1 VLSLVPCSLSPW
13 KKHLGK
19 VLSCGAFNVSMV
31 MIKHIVLLTVV
42 VILISI
48 VTAALLLQYIKSPKD
63 YPKGNTLSVYV
74 GVDVAYANV
83 TAIENQINQMRNYAN
98 LIVIG
103 CTGITENLTLRSE
116 VCQYAYDR
124 NLSFIIFTTKP
135 YNQQWL
141 QNAQDQWSSHFLGLY
156 AWDESAGKTLDGT
169 YGYIQEDNYSSTA
182 NVFLSRLQSHLDRID
197 NGTGVPLFS
206 SDYALYWFDYKGGY
220 DALFAEFGWNYSR
233 QLNVALCRGAAT
245 VQGKE
250 WGIMITW
257 TYTHPPY
264 IESGE
269 QLYNDMQ
276 LAYDNGAKYII
287 VFDCN
292 EEYTQGILQEE
303 HLQAMQQFW
312 KYAQANPRTNSSS
325 SDRTAFV
332 LPDDYG
338 YGFRGPQD
346 KIWGWPADNFTTQL
360 CINLYSAMQQY
371 GSKLDIIYDDQA
383 FANYTSF
390 YAKTLFW
397 NGTILGE

>member
-1 VLSLVPCSLSPW
+1 
-13 KKHLGK
+13 
-19 VLSCGAFNVSMV
+19 
-31 MIKHIVLLTVV
+31 
-42 VILISI
+42 
-48 VTAALLLQYIKSPKD
+48 
-63 YPKGNTLSVYV
+63 
-74 GVDVAYANV
+74 
-83 TAIENQINQMRNYAN
+83 MR
-98 LIVIG
+98 
-103 CTGITENLTLRSE
+103 
-116 VCQYAYDR
+116 CQYAYDR
-124 NLSFIIFTTKP
+124 NLSFIIFTSTII
-135 YNQQWL
+135 NQQWL
-141 QNAQDQWSSHFLGLY
+141 QDAQDQWSSHFLGLY
-156 AWDESAGKTLDGT
+156 VYDESGGKTLDGT
-169 YGYIQEDNYSSTA
+169 YGYIQGDSYSSAA
-182 NVFLSRLQSHLDRID
+182 NVFQSRLQRLLDRIV

-233 QLNVALCRGAAT
+233 QLNVELCRGAAT

-269 QLYNDMQ
+269 QLYNDMK

-287 VFDCN
+287 VFDSN

-312 KYAQANPRTNSSS
+312 KYAQANPRTNSPSS
-325 SDRTAFV
+325 KQTAFV
-332 LPDDYG
+332 LPENYG

-346 KIWGWPADNFTTQL
+346 KIWGLWSADNLTTQL

-383 FANYTSF
+383 VANYTSF

-397 NGTILGE
+397 NGTTSANTNLIQPTNQQNT

>member
-1 VLSLVPCSLSPW
+1 
-13 KKHLGK
+13 
-19 VLSCGAFNVSMV
+19 MT
-31 MIKHIVLLTVV
+31 KHIDLFLAVAVLV
-42 VILISI
+42 SI
-48 VTAALLLQYIKSPKD
+48 ITGALLLQYALSPKE
-63 YPKGNTLSVYV
+63 NTNGDPPNVYI
-74 GVDVAYANV
+74 GVDVAYANL
-83 TAIENQINQMRNYAN
+83 TAIENQIDQMRNYTN

-103 CTGITENLTLRSE
+103 CTGITENLTLCSE

-124 NLSFIIFTTKP
+124 SLSFIIFTSTTI
-135 YNQQWL
+135 NQQWL

-156 AWDESAGKTLDGT
+156 VYDESGGKTLDGT
-169 YGYIQEDNYSSTA
+169 YGYIQEDNCSSAA
-182 NVFLSRLQSHLDRID
+182 NVFQSRLQRVLDRIV
-197 NGTGVPLFS
+197 NGTDVPLFS

-220 DALFAEFGWNYSR
+220 DALFAQFGWNYSR

-269 QLYNDMQ
+269 QLYNDKK

-287 VFDCN
+287 VFDSN

-312 KYAQANPRTNSSS
+312 KYAQANPRTNSPSS
-325 SDRTAFV
+325 KQTAFV
-332 LPDDYG
+332 LPENYG

-346 KIWGWPADNFTTQL
+346 KIWGLWPADNFTTQL

-383 FANYTSF
+383 VANYTSF

-397 NGTILGE
+397 NGTTSANTNLTQPTNQQNT